1 MKGLFQC
8 PPRARSF
15 WAFSPFLNH
24 MRKFS
29 RIIKVYMTVN
39 QCANPHDAAKRCV
52 WVDNDF
58 GTSSLLC
65 RMDSQLADME
75 TVGCSR

>member
-1 MKGLFQC
+1 MH
-8 PPRARSF
+8 RAKKEYI
-15 WAFSPFLNH
+15 A
-24 MRKFS
+24 
-29 RIIKVYMTVN
+29 VN
-39 QCANPHDAAKRCV
+39 QSANPHDAAKRCV
-52 WVDNDF
+52 WIDNDF